1 MMQTCCPSVP
11 RAAAKPLGD
20 PGPSECTRQLIKHT
34 HDTHPVALGLGALSL
49 TALYSSKCA
58 VNAACTS
65 VCKLYTKTFEEMTLF
80 YSNNE
85 KRWGAFLGSPAQK
98 HRV

>member
-49 TALYSSKCA
+49 TA
-58 VNAACTS
+58 V
-65 VCKLYTKTFEEMTLF
+65 
-80 YSNNE
+80 
-85 KRWGAFLGSPAQK
+85 
-98 HRV
+98 